1 MELGIIAG
9 LTIVLILEIARSF
22 RTVKKNNDDIQELKD
37 RISNLENL
45 LNQ

>member
-9 LTIVLILEIARSF
+9 LTIILVLETARSF
-22 RTVKKNNDDIQELKD
+22 RTVKKNDNEIKELRD
-37 RISNLENL
+37 RISNLEKL